1 MNFKNMILPMSLAL
15 LTTLFI
21 QYWFFGDK
29 RSSFQ
34 GNPTEFVAPKSKI
47 EMRPLNKEIDFI
59 DQTRIS
65 PEILTEVDTDLAKY
79 IFSSDGASLERLEYK
94 GNTVKQLAGLGTV
107 FPVSDTEREN
117 KFLLLAFD
125 EKTPY
130 YYSFDGRKDNP
141 ESIELAYKYE
151 SNDSDFIVRKTFI
164 IYKNQYKL
172 DLKIDV
178 SPKTGIQKN
187 FETRL
192 FFSSPLMISLAK
204 EDVISSV
211 LFDSKDVFKKTAL
224 SSLNDGIGNY
234 NPKLFGADSKYF
246 VHSMIGDKDG
256 YAQRA
261 YYKIVDGTKLF
272 SILEGPNSNQVQSYN
287 VSFYLGPKEEV
298 ALAAV
303 DVRLEK
309 TLDYSGY
316 LYIISKFLL
325 MILKFLNN
333 YLKNYGLA
341 ILVLTLI
348 IRLLLLPF
356 SMQADAGMK
365 KRTEFQKKLD
375 YIQKKYAHDK
385 ETLARERAEL
395 IKKHGMPGLSGCLP
409 LLLQIPVFIALS
421 NLLRNS
427 IEMYHA
433 PFALW
438 ITDLSAKDPY
448 YILPVLLSGAM
459 LAQAFTVEPKQRM
472 IMIATSLVVGPLF
485 ATFPAGLSLYIFAS
499 VGLGVLQTFLV
510 KKFKT
515 A

>member
-1 MNFKNMILPMSLAL
+1 MKFKDMLLPISLAL
-15 LTTLFI
+15 LTTWGI

-29 RSSFQ
+29 RSVSQ
-34 GNPTEFVAPKSKI
+34 GSPTEFVAPKSKI

-59 DQTRIS
+59 DQNRIS

-79 IFSSDGASLERLEYK
+79 TFSSDGASLERLEYK
-94 GNTVKQLAGLGTV
+94 GNTVKQLAGLGSI
-107 FPVSDTEREN
+107 FPVADTEREN

-130 YYSFDGRKDNP
+130 YYSFISRKDNP

-151 SNDSDFIVRKTFI
+151 SNDSDFIVKKTFI
-164 IYKNQYKL
+164 VYKNQYKL
-172 DLKIDV
+172 DLRV
-178 SPKTGIQKN
+178 EVEPKDGIQKN
-187 FETRL
+187 VETRL
-192 FFSSPLMISLAK
+192 FFSSPLMVSLGK

-211 LFDSKDVFKKTAL
+211 LFDNKDKFKKTAL
-224 SSLNDGIGNY
+224 GLLNDAIGNY
-234 NPKLFGADSKYF
+234 NPKLFGTDSKYF
-246 VHSMIGDKDG
+246 VHSMVGDKDG

-261 YYKIVDGTKLF
+261 YYKIVDGTKLV
-272 SILEGPNSNQVQSYN
+272 SILEGPSSSQVQSYRIE
-287 VSFYLGPKEEV
+287 FYFGPKEEG

-309 TLDYSGY
+309 TLDYSG
-316 LYIISKFLL
+316 LFSIISKFLL
-325 MILKFLNN
+325 MVLKFLNN

-348 IRLLLLPF
+348 IRLLLMPF
-356 SMQADAGMK
+356 SIQADSGMK

-375 YIQKKYAHDK
+375 YIQKKYAQDK

-421 NLLRNS
+421 NLLRSS

-433 PFALW
+433 
-438 ITDLSAKDPY
+438 
-448 YILPVLLSGAM
+448 
-459 LAQAFTVEPKQRM
+459 
-472 IMIATSLVVGPLF
+472 
-485 ATFPAGLSLYIFAS
+485 
-499 VGLGVLQTFLV
+499 
-510 KKFKT
+510 
-515 A
+515 